1 MELAESASLA
11 YPSQAKE
18 MYTSLRDAP
27 TAPPDASYTGLA
39 FMPSMSLIPS
49 AVDFFFFLAPV
60 VKDV

>member
-18 MYTSLRDAP
+18 MYMSLRDAP
-27 TAPPDASYTGLA
+27 TAASYMGLS

-49 AVDFFFFLAPV
+49 AVDIS
-60 VKDV
+60 

>member
-18 MYTSLRDAP
+18 MSLRDAP
-27 TAPPDASYTGLA
+27 TAASYMGLS

-49 AVDFFFFLAPV
+49 AVDIS
-60 VKDV
+60 